1 MNTFGALNNE
11 DLHHDKS
18 FWERIKTS
26 YRLAIEVYEQ
36 PLNSQWETLNV
47 HRHNVHEALLKDDDS
62 LAKMLKD
69 PNNTDLYHGTDMG
82 LSLNFRDLHSD
93 QDYQNKLETSLTKQM
108 LDFAECLGIRPVW
121 WEKTNVPR
129 PEIGDLNLLLSE
141 FDEYF
146 GVKLNYPSPFPG
158 ELGLITEHG
167 LVGLKVPWSI
177 YQAWRTLKLCQL
189 VNGSRVLEIGPGIG
203 RGAYYAFA
211 LGLTDYTTIDLPL
224 GIVGQALFL
233 GSVMSP
239 DDIWMMGDDP
249 ELMDG
254 RIKLLPPPLL
264 EGYYDVVVNAS
275 SLPEMTVPQMKEYMA
290 FSSTNAKVLYS
301 LNHEVHK
308 RVSEMARIFGMKEP
322 SLRFICSINPGFV
335 EEIFIF

>member
-1 MNTFGALNNE
+1 MC
-11 DLHHDKS
+11 
-18 FWERIKTS
+18 I
-26 YRLAIEVYEQ
+26 
-36 PLNSQWETLNV
+36 
-47 HRHNVHEALLKDDDS
+47 
-62 LAKMLKD
+62 
-69 PNNTDLYHGTDMG
+69 
-82 LSLNFRDLHSD
+82 RD
-93 QDYQNKLETSLTKQM
+93 
-108 LDFAECLGIRPVW
+108 R
-121 WEKTNVPR
+121 
-129 PEIGDLNLLLSE
+129 
-141 FDEYF
+141 
-146 GVKLNYPSPFPG
+146 
-158 ELGLITEHG
+158 
-167 LVGLKVPWSI
+167 PWSI